1 MPQGAASLRP
11 YRGRE
16 KGRRGC
22 FAISAKPPS
31 ATPPY
36 NQNNPTMKSPLSFL
50 FAAFAFAFVS
60 AFAAPPAV
68 YNALDHGI
76 VPDGTTKNTAAI
88 AAVIGKIKEAGGGTL
103 YFPPGRYLTGSVH
116 LESNLTLHLEG
127 GATLLYSADP
137 ADSPLVP
144 SRWEGTTAWTHG
156 PLIYANGKENITIT
170 GRGTIDG
177 QGQHWWNPQRSS
189 DPARVER
196 NQIALNAWRK
206 VYARMQQNGEG
217 GQVTREDFEVAA
229 GFIRPSLVVPYECK
243 NIIIEGVT
251 ITNSPMWLLHT
262 IYSENIT
269 VRGVSFVSRGP
280 NGDGYDLDSCRNVR
294 ISDCFFDTGDDC
306 IVIKSGRDA
315 DGRRVNRP
323 TELVTITNCVM
334 FKGHG
339 AVVIGSEMSGGIRDI
354 TASNIVC
361 RGTDRGIRLK
371 TQRGRGA
378 VVENIRFDN
387 WVIIDAPKEAIHITS
402 NYSRTDPAPKSEK
415 TPLMRNIA
423 ISNVTIINAAKVGE
437 IAGLSEQAIEQ
448 IRISDLKGTGK
459 LGFTADAADDLE
471 LHDVR
476 VDAKEG
482 PAFVFTNSRR
492 LLLDNVAV
500 TNPPAGEAP
509 VVSMTDVGDVTL
521 TGARAVAGT
530 KVFLKVD
537 GAKTSGVTVL
547 GSDLSAA
554 GRAVAATAAVPAGA
568 IVQR

>member
-1 MPQGAASLRP
+1 MKLRLSLLITLLALAQAVAAAP
-11 YRGRE
+11 
-16 KGRRGC
+16 
-22 FAISAKPPS
+22 
-31 ATPPY
+31 
-36 NQNNPTMKSPLSFL
+36 
-50 FAAFAFAFVS
+50 AAFNV
-60 AFAAPPAV
+60 
-68 YNALDHGI
+68 LDHGV
-76 VPDGTTKNTAAI
+76 VPDGTTKNTAAL
-88 AAVIGKIKEAGGGTL
+88 AAVIAKIKAAGGGTL

-116 LESNLTLHLEG
+116 LENNLTLQLEA
-127 GATLLYSADP
+127 GATLLYSGDP

-144 SRWEGTTAWTHG
+144 SRWEGTTAWTYG
-156 PLIYANGKENITIT
+156 PLLYANGKENITIT

-177 QGQHWWNPQRSS
+177 QGQNWWWRAADKS
-189 DPARVER
+189 ARRDVAEKAR
-196 NQIALNAWRK
+196 PVWQALSKRI
-206 VYARMQQNGEG
+206 QG
-217 GQVTREDFEVAA
+217 GDGAKVTREDFVEAA
-229 GFIRPSLVVPYECK
+229 NFIRPSLIVPYECK

-269 VRGVSFVSRGP
+269 VRGVSFISHGP

-294 ISDCFFDTGDDC
+294 ISDCYFDTGDDC

-315 DGRRVNRP
+315 DGRRIGRP

-334 FKGHG
+334 YRGHG

-371 TQRGRGA
+371 AQRGRGA

-402 NYSRTDPAPKSEK
+402 NYSRMAEEPKSER
-415 TPLMRNIA
+415 TPVFRNIA
-423 ISNVTIINAAKVGE
+423 ISNVTVVNAAKIGE

-448 IRISDLKGTGK
+448 VRITDLKGTGK

-476 VDAKEG
+476 IDAKEG
-482 PAFVFTNSRR
+482 PAFTFTNSRR
-492 LLLDNVAV
+492 LLLDNPATTTV
-500 TNPPAGEAP
+500 PAGGAP
-509 VVSMTDVGDVTL
+509 VISMTNATDVVL

-530 KVFLKVD
+530 DVFLKVD
-537 GAKTSGVTVL
+537 GAKTAAVSVTN
-547 GSDLSAA
+547 SDL
-554 GRAVAATAAVPAGA
+554 VAAKQPVVTTAAVPAGA
-568 IVQR
+568 VIQR

>member
-1 MPQGAASLRP
+1 MKFRLPIIAAIL
-11 YRGRE
+11 
-16 KGRRGC
+16 
-22 FAISAKPPS
+22 A
-31 ATPPY
+31 
-36 NQNNPTMKSPLSFL
+36 LSFTCL
-50 FAAFAFAFVS
+50 FAA
-60 AFAAPPAV
+60 APTV
-68 YNALDHGI
+68 YNVLDHGV
-76 VPDGTTKNTAAI
+76 VPDGTTKNTTALASVI
-88 AAVIGKIKEAGGGTL
+88 AKIKAAGGGTL

-116 LESNLTLHLEG
+116 LESNLTLQLEA
-127 GATLLYSADP
+127 GATLLYSGDP

-144 SRWEGTTAWTHG
+144 SRWEGTTAWTYG
-156 PLIYANGKENITIT
+156 PLLYANGKENITIT

-177 QGQHWWNPQRSS
+177 QGQNWWWRAADKS
-189 DPARVER
+189 ARRDVAEKAR
-196 NQIALNAWRK
+196 PVWQALYKRI
-206 VYARMQQNGEG
+206 QQDGEG
-217 GQVTREDFEVAA
+217 GKVTKEDFVEAA
-229 GFIRPSLVVPYECK
+229 NFIRPSLVVPYECK

-315 DGRRVNRP
+315 DGRRVGRP

-334 FKGHG
+334 YRGHG

-402 NYSRTDPAPKSEK
+402 NYSRMAEEPKSER
-415 TPLMRNIA
+415 TPVFRNIA
-423 ISNVTIINAAKVGE
+423 ISNVTVVNAAKVGE

-459 LGFTADAADDLE
+459 IGFSADAADDLE

-476 VDAKEG
+476 IDAKEG
-482 PAFVFTNSRR
+482 PAFTFTNSRR
-492 LLLDNVAV
+492 LLLDSLGV
-500 TNPPAGEAP
+500 TTVPAAGAP
-509 VVSMTDVGDVTL
+509 VVSVVNVTDAAL
-521 TGARAVAGT
+521 IAPRAVAGT
-530 KVFLKVD
+530 DVYLKVD
-537 GAKTSGVTVL
+537 GAKSSGISVSNGDLRAAQQPVVTT
-547 GSDLSAA
+547 
-554 GRAVAATAAVPAGA
+554 ATVPAGA
-568 IVQR
+568 VTQP